1 MIKTIGILVGI
12 LVVVGGIVYLTQS
25 GGPPVDVVTATMQ
38 PIQEYIDEQGKT
50 RLPRTYVISM
60 PFDARLGEIT
70 LDEGDHVTQGE
81 VVAKIVQEDV
91 EAEYDESKAAVER
104 LVASIRETSDK
115 SVEQTTRQQ
124 AEYFVE
130 SMVNTVESAK
140 TRMTAS
146 RSRFEYATTY
156 LQRVQQLIEK
166 GAKTEDD
173 LDRAQLQK
181 VESDTDFQTDALTY
195 QAILSIDAATKLLP
209 SMVTQYINRKDLSVA
224 VLEQQKAEAEARLR
238 TAELR
243 LKRSTMTSPVDG
255 VVLTKELTSEQQVAA
270 GTTLLEIGQL
280 SQLEVEAEILSQDA
294 TRIKSGD
301 RAEIYGPSLGNEAGQ
316 GIPMKVERVYPTGFT
331 KVSSLGVEQQRVL
344 VILRFDQEQVATV
357 LEQHG
362 LGVDYRVQARIYTE
376 EKPQALVI
384 PRSAIFR
391 DVAGNWQAYVVVGG
405 KLERRNLQLG
415 LMNDLHVEVTDGIQ
429 SGEQVLV
436 SPAASLSDNATVT
449 PVEVGNST
457 AGA

>member
-1 MIKTIGILVGI
+1 MIKTIGILVGV
-12 LVVVGGIVYLTQS
+12 LLVVGGIFYLTQS
-25 GGPPVDVVTATMQ
+25 GGPPVDVVTAAMQ
-38 PIQEYIDEQGKT
+38 PIQEYVDEQGKT

-70 LDEGDHVTQGE
+70 LEEGDHVTQGE

-209 SMVTQYINRKDLSVA
+209 SMVTQYIDRKDLSVA

-243 LKRSTMTSPVDG
+243 MKRSTMTSPVEG
-255 VVLTKELTSEQQVAA
+255 VVLTKELTSEQQVTA

-301 RAEIYGPSLGNEAGQ
+301 RAEIYGPSLGKEVGQ
-316 GIPMKVERVYPTGFT
+316 GIPMRVQRVYPTGFT

-391 DVAGNWQAYVVVGG
+391 DVSGNWQAYTVVGR

-415 LMNDLHVEVTDGIQ
+415 LMNDLHVEVTSGIE

-436 SPAASLSDNATVT
+436 SPAASLSDGTRVT
-449 PVEVGNST
+449 LVEVHTSPT
-457 AGA
+457 GA

>member
-1 MIKTIGILVGI
+1 MYKTIAMIVGAI
-12 LVVVGGIVYLTQS
+12 VVVGGLVYFMQS
-25 GGPPVDVVTATMQ
+25 GGPKVDVITATDQ
-38 PIQEYIDEQGKT
+38 PIQEYVDEQGKT

-70 LDEGDHVTQGE
+70 LEEGDEVTQGE

-91 EAEYDESKAAVER
+91 EANYAEAKAAVEQ
-104 LVASIRETSDK
+104 LDASIRETGDK
-115 SVEQTTRQQ
+115 TVERTTKQQ
-124 AEYFVE
+124 ADYFVE
-130 SMVNTVESAK
+130 SMVNTVASAK
-140 TRMTAS
+140 TQMNAS

-181 VESDTDFQTDALTY
+181 VESETEYQTDALTY

-209 SMVTQYINRKDLSVA
+209 NMVTQYIDRKDLSVA
-224 VLEQQKAEAEARLR
+224 VLQQQKAEAEARLR

-243 LKRSTMTSPVDG
+243 MERSTMKSPVNG
-255 VVLTKELTSEQQVAA
+255 IVLAKELTSEQQVAA

-294 TRIKSGD
+294 TRIKPGD

-316 GIPMKVERVYPTGFT
+316 GIPMKVQRVYPAGFT

-344 VILRFDQEQVATV
+344 VILRFDSTQIASI
-357 LEQHG
+357 LEEHG
-362 LGVDYRVQARIYTE
+362 LGVDYRVQVRIYTE

-391 DVAGNWQAYVVVGG
+391 DVAGNWQAYVAVGNR
-405 KLERRNLQLG
+405 LERRNITLG
-415 LMNDLHVEVTDGIQ
+415 LMNDLSVEVLKGIQ
-429 SGEQVLV
+429 SGEQVLI
-436 SPAASLSDNATVT
+436 SPEASLTDGAKVT
-449 PVEVGNST
+449 SVEMGM
-457 AGA
+457 AGDSA

>member
-1 MIKTIGILVGI
+1 MIRIIAIVVGT
-12 LVVVGGIVYLTQS
+12 LLFVGGIVYVTQS
-25 GGPPVDVVTATMQ
+25 GGPPVDVVSASME

-70 LDEGDHVTQGE
+70 LEEGDQVTQGQ

-104 LVASIRETSDK
+104 LAASIRESSDK
-115 SVEQTTRQQ
+115 SVEQTTKQQ
-124 AEYFVE
+124 AEHFVD

-181 VESDTDFQTDALTY
+181 VESDTEFQTDALTY

-209 SMVTQYINRKDLSVA
+209 SMVSQYIDRKDLSVA
-224 VLEQQKAEAEARLR
+224 VLQQQKAEAEARLR

-243 LKRSTMTSPVDG
+243 MQRSTMTSPVEG
-255 VVLTKELTSEQQVAA
+255 IVLTKTLTSEQQVAA
-270 GTTLLEIGQL
+270 GTTLLEIGKL

-294 TRIKSGD
+294 TRIKPGD
-301 RAEIYGPSLGNEAGQ
+301 QAEIYGPSLGKEAGR
-316 GIPMKVERVYPTGFT
+316 GIPLRVQRVYPTGFT

-344 VILRFDQEQVATV
+344 VILRFDSEQVATV
-357 LEQHG
+357 LEEHG
-362 LGVDYRVQARIYTE
+362 LGVDYRVQVRIYTE
-376 EKPQALVI
+376 ERPQALVI

-391 DVAGNWQAYVVVGG
+391 DVSGNWQSYVVSSGR
-405 KLERRNLQLG
+405 LERRDLQLG
-415 LMNDLHVEVTDGIQ
+415 LMNDLNVEVLRGINA
-429 SGEQVLV
+429 GEHVLV
-436 SPAASLSDNATVT
+436 SPEASLTDGSSVT
-449 PVEVGNST
+449 PIDITKAS

>member
-1 MIKTIGILVGI
+1 MIKTIAIILGAI
-12 LVVVGGIVYLTQS
+12 LVVGSILYATQTGGT
-25 GGPPVDVVTATMQ
+25 PVDVVTAEIE
-38 PIQEYIDEQGKT
+38 PIQEYVDEQGKT

-60 PFDARLGEIT
+60 PFDARLGEII
-70 LDEGDHVTQGE
+70 LEEGDRVTQGQ
-81 VVAKIVQEDV
+81 VVAKIVQDDV
-91 EAEYDESKAAVER
+91 EAEFDESKAAVER
-104 LVASIRETSDK
+104 LAASIRETGDK
-115 SVEQTTRQQ
+115 SIERTTKQQ
-124 AEYFVE
+124 AEFFVE
-130 SMVNTVESAK
+130 SMVNTVEAAK
-140 TRMTAS
+140 TQMTAS

-156 LQRVQQLIEK
+156 EQRVQQLIQK

-181 VESDTDFQTDALTY
+181 VESDTEFQTDALTY

-209 SMVTQYINRKDLSVA
+209 SMVSQYIDRKDLSVA
-224 VLEQQKAEAEARLR
+224 VLQQQKAEAEARLR

-243 LKRSTMTSPVDG
+243 MQRSTMTSPVDG
-255 VVLTKELTSEQQVAA
+255 IVLTKELTSEQQVAA

-294 TRIKSGD
+294 TRIKPGD
-301 RAEIYGPSLGNEAGQ
+301 RAEIYGPSLGKEAGS
-316 GIPMKVERVYPTGFT
+316 GIAMRVQRVYPTGFT

-344 VILRFDQEQVATV
+344 VILRFESGEVATL

-362 LGVDYRVQARIYTE
+362 LGVDYRVQVRIYTE

-391 DVAGNWQAYVVVGG
+391 DVSGNWQSYVVSGG

-415 LMNDLHVEVTDGIQ
+415 LMNDLDVEVTSGI
-429 SGEQVLV
+429 EADERVLV
-436 SPAASLSDNATVT
+436 SPAASLTDGIRVT
-449 PVEVGNST
+449 PIDVGSPNN
-457 AGA
+457 GA

>member
-1 MIKTIGILVGI
+1 MYKTIAIIVGAI
-12 LVVVGGIVYLTQS
+12 VVVGGLVYFMQS
-25 GGPPVDVVTATMQ
+25 GGPKVDVIIATDQ
-38 PIQEYIDEQGKT
+38 PIQEYVDEQGKT

-70 LDEGDHVTQGE
+70 LEEGDEVTQGE

-91 EAEYDESKAAVER
+91 EANYAEAKAAVEQ
-104 LVASIRETSDK
+104 LDASIRETGDK
-115 SVEQTTRQQ
+115 TVERTTKQQ
-124 AEYFVE
+124 ADYFVE
-130 SMVNTVESAK
+130 SMVNTVASAK
-140 TRMTAS
+140 TQMNAS
-146 RSRFEYATTY
+146 RSRFEYATTF

-181 VESDTDFQTDALTY
+181 VESETEYQTDALTY

-209 SMVTQYINRKDLSVA
+209 NMVTQYIDRKDLSVA
-224 VLEQQKAEAEARLR
+224 VLQQQKAEAEARLR

-243 LKRSTMTSPVDG
+243 MERSTMKSPVNG
-255 VVLTKELTSEQQVAA
+255 IVLAKELTSEQQVAA

-294 TRIKSGD
+294 TRIKPSD

-316 GIPMKVERVYPTGFT
+316 GIPMKVQRVYPAGFT

-344 VILRFDQEQVATV
+344 VILRFDSTQIASI
-357 LEQHG
+357 LEEHG
-362 LGVDYRVQARIYTE
+362 LGVDYRVQVRIYTE

-391 DVAGNWQAYVVVGG
+391 DVAGNWQAYVTVGNR
-405 KLERRNLQLG
+405 LERRNITLG
-415 LMNDLHVEVTDGIQ
+415 LMNDLSVEVLKGIQ
-429 SGEQVLV
+429 SGEQVLI
-436 SPAASLSDNATVT
+436 SPEASLTDGAKVT
-449 PVEVGNST
+449 PVEMGM
-457 AGA
+457 AGDSA

>member
-1 MIKTIGILVGI
+1 MIKTIAIIVGAI
-12 LVVVGGIVYLTQS
+12 LVVGGVFYVMQD
-25 GGPPVDVVTATMQ
+25 GGPPVDVVTAAME
-38 PIQEYIDEQGKT
+38 PIQEYVDEQGKT

-60 PFDARLGEIT
+60 PFDARVGEIT
-70 LDEGDHVTQGE
+70 LEEGDHVAQGQ

-104 LVASIRETSDK
+104 LAASIRETGDK
-115 SVEQTTRQQ
+115 SVEQTTKQQ
-124 AEYFVE
+124 AEYFVQ
-130 SMVNTVESAK
+130 SMVNTVEAAK
-140 TRMTAS
+140 TQMTAS

-156 LQRVQQLIEK
+156 EQRVQKLIEK

-181 VESDTDFQTDALTY
+181 VESDTEFQTDALTY

-209 SMVTQYINRKDLSVA
+209 SMVSQYIDRKDLSVA
-224 VLEQQKAEAEARLR
+224 VLQQQKAEAEARLR
-238 TAELR
+238 MAELR
-243 LKRSTMTSPVDG
+243 MQRSTMTSPVEG
-255 VVLTKELTSEQQVAA
+255 IILTKELTSEQQVTG

-294 TRIKSGD
+294 TRIKPGD
-301 RAEIYGPSLGNEAGQ
+301 RAEIYGPSLGKEAGQ
-316 GIPMKVERVYPTGFT
+316 GIPMTVQRVYPTGFT

-344 VILRFDQEQVATV
+344 VILRFESGHVADV
-357 LEQHG
+357 LEKHG
-362 LGVDYRVQARIYTE
+362 LGVDYRVQVRIFTE

-391 DVAGNWQAYVVVGG
+391 DVSGNWQAYVVSGR

-415 LMNDLHVEVTDGIQ
+415 LMNDLSVEVTQGIKA
-429 SGEQVLV
+429 GEQVFV
-436 SPAASLSDNATVT
+436 SPAASLSDGARVT
-449 PVEVGNST
+449 PIDNSRPS

>member
-1 MIKTIGILVGI
+1 MIKSIAIVVGVIL
-12 LVVVGGIVYLTQS
+12 VVGGIFYVMQS
-25 GGPPVDVVTATMQ
+25 GGPQVDVITASME
-38 PIQEYIDEQGKT
+38 PIQEYVDEQGKT

-70 LDEGDHVTQGE
+70 LEEGDHVTKGE
-81 VVAKIVQEDV
+81 VVARIVQEDV

-104 LVASIRETSDK
+104 LAASIRETGDK
-115 SVEQTTRQQ
+115 SVEQTTKQQ
-124 AEYFVE
+124 AEFFVD
-130 SMVNTVESAK
+130 SMVNTVEAAK

-156 LQRVQQLIEK
+156 LQRVQQLIGK

-173 LDRAQLQK
+173 LDRAQLEK

-209 SMVTQYINRKDLSVA
+209 SMVSQYIDRKDLSVA
-224 VLEQQKAEAEARLR
+224 VLQQQKVEAEARLR

-243 LKRSTMTSPVDG
+243 MQRSTMTSPVDG
-255 VVLTKELTSEQQVAA
+255 IVLTKQLTSEQQVAA

-294 TRIKSGD
+294 TRIKPGD
-301 RAEIYGPSLGNEAGQ
+301 RAEIYGPSLGKEAGQ
-316 GIPMKVERVYPTGFT
+316 GIPMKVERVYPAGFT

-344 VILRFDQEQVATV
+344 VILRFDSGQVASV

-362 LGVDYRVQARIYTE
+362 LGVDYRVQVRIYTE

-384 PRSAIFR
+384 PRSSIFR
-391 DVAGNWQAYVVVGG
+391 DVSGTWQAYVAAGG
-405 KLERRNLQLG
+405 KLERRNLKLG
-415 LMNDLHVEVTDGIQ
+415 LMNDLDVEVTQGIK
-429 SGEQVLV
+429 SGDRVLV
-436 SPAASLSDNATVT
+436 SPAASLSDGARVT
-449 PVEVGNST
+449 PIDAGEAL

>member
-1 MIKTIGILVGI
+1 MIKTIALIVGAI
-12 LVVVGGIVYLTQS
+12 IVVGGILFVTQS
-25 GGPPVDVVTATMQ
+25 SGPPVDTVTASMQ
-38 PIQEYIDEQGKT
+38 PIQEYVDEQGKT
-50 RLPRTYVISM
+50 RLPRTFVISM
-60 PFDARLGEIT
+60 PFDARLGEIK
-70 LDEGDHVTQGE
+70 LEEGDHVTQGQ

-91 EAEYDESKAAVER
+91 EAEYAESKAVVQQLA
-104 LVASIRETSDK
+104 ASIRETSDK
-115 SVEQTTRQQ
+115 SVEQTTKQQ
-124 AEYFVE
+124 AEFFVD

-140 TRMTAS
+140 TQMTAS
-146 RSRFEYATTY
+146 RSRFEYATTF

-181 VESDTDFQTDALTY
+181 VESETEFQTDALTY

-209 SMVTQYINRKDLSVA
+209 SLVSQYIDRKDLSVA
-224 VLEQQKAEAEARLR
+224 VLQQQKAEAEARLR

-243 LKRSTMTSPVDG
+243 MKRSTMTSPVEG

-280 SQLEVEAEILSQDA
+280 SQLEVETEILSQDA
-294 TRIKSGD
+294 TRIQPGD
-301 RAEIYGPSLGNEAGQ
+301 RAEIYGPSLGKEAGQ
-316 GIPMKVERVYPTGFT
+316 GIPMKVHRVYPTGFT

-344 VILRFDQEQVATV
+344 IILRFESGQVATA

-376 EKPQALVI
+376 EIPQALVI

-391 DVAGNWQAYVVVGG
+391 EVSGNWQAYVVSGG

-415 LMNDLHVEVTDGIQ
+415 LMNDLSVEVTRGLET
-429 SGEQVLV
+429 GEHVIV
-436 SPAASLSDNATVT
+436 SPAASLSNGDWVT
-449 PVEVGNST
+449 PVDVRASST
-457 AGA
+457 GA

>member
-1 MIKTIGILVGI
+1 MIKTIGVVIGIVLLVA
-12 LVVVGGIVYLTQS
+12 GIVYVMQS
-25 GGPPVDVVTATMQ
+25 GGPPVDVVTALME
-38 PIQEYIDEQGKT
+38 PIQEYVDEQGKT

-70 LDEGDHVTQGE
+70 LEEGDRVTQGQ

-104 LVASIRETSDK
+104 LAASIRESSDK
-115 SVEQTTRQQ
+115 SVEQTTKQQ
-124 AEYFVE
+124 AEFFVD
-130 SMVNTVESAK
+130 SMVNTVEAAK

-156 LQRVQQLIEK
+156 LQRVQNLIDK

-209 SMVTQYINRKDLSVA
+209 SMVSQYIDRKDLSVA
-224 VLEQQKAEAEARLR
+224 VLQQQKAEAEARLR

-243 LKRSTMTSPVDG
+243 MQRSTMTSPVEG

-270 GTTLLEIGQL
+270 GTTLLEIGKL

-294 TRIKSGD
+294 TRIKPGD
-301 RAEIYGPSLGNEAGQ
+301 RAEIYGPSLGKEAGQ
-316 GIPMKVERVYPTGFT
+316 GIPMQVQRVYPTGFT

-344 VILRFDQEQVATV
+344 VILRFDSEQVAAV

-362 LGVDYRVQARIYTE
+362 LGVDYRVQVRIYTE

-391 DVAGNWQAYVVVGG
+391 DANGNWEAYVVTGG

-415 LMNDLHVEVTDGIQ
+415 LMNDLNVEVIRGIEA
-429 SGEQVLV
+429 GNHVLV
-436 SPAASLSDNATVT
+436 SPEASLTDGSKVT
-449 PVEVGNST
+449 PIEVSKMLS
-457 AGA
+457 GA

>member
-1 MIKTIGILVGI
+1 MFKTIAIILVAI
-12 LVVVGGIVYLTQS
+12 LVVGGIFYFTQS
-25 GGPPVDVVTATMQ
+25 GGPPVDVVAASLQ
-38 PIQEYIDEQGKT
+38 PMQEYVDEQGKT
-50 RLPRTYVISM
+50 RLPRTYIISM

-70 LDEGDHVTQGE
+70 LDEGDQVQQGQ

-91 EAEYDESKAAVER
+91 EANYDEAKAAVER
-104 LVASIRETSDK
+104 LAASIRETSDK
-115 SVEQTTRQQ
+115 SVEKTTRQQ
-124 AEYFVE
+124 AEYFVD

-140 TRMTAS
+140 TQMNAS

-181 VESDTDFQTDALTY
+181 VESETEYQTDALTY

-209 SMVTQYINRKDLSVA
+209 SMVSQYIDRKDLSVA

-243 LKRSTMTSPVDG
+243 MKRSTMTSPVDG
-255 VVLTKELTSEQQVAA
+255 IVLAKELTSEQQVAA
-270 GTTLLEIGQL
+270 GTQLLEIGQL

-294 TRIKSGD
+294 TRIQPGD
-301 RAEIYGPSLGNEAGQ
+301 RAEIYGPSLGMEAGQ
-316 GIPMKVERVYPTGFT
+316 GIPMKVQRIYPTGFT

-344 VILRFDQEQVATV
+344 VVLRFESPQVQPI

-362 LGVDYRVQARIYTE
+362 LGVDYRVQVRIFTE
-376 EKPQALVI
+376 EKAQALVI

-391 DVAGNWQAYVVVGG
+391 NVSGSWQAYVAAGG
-405 KLERRNLQLG
+405 RLDRRNLQLG
-415 LMNDLHVEVTDGIQ
+415 LMNDLQVEVLQGIEA
-429 SGEQVLV
+429 GDQVLI
-436 SPAASLSDNATVT
+436 SPEASLSEGAKVS
-449 PVEVGNST
+449 PVKANKLKVG
-457 AGA
+457 A

>member
-1 MIKTIGILVGI
+1 MIKTIAIIACAIL
-12 LVVVGGIVYLTQS
+12 VVGGIFYYTRS
-25 GGPPVDVVTATMQ
+25 SGPPVDVVTASME
-38 PIQEYIDEQGKT
+38 PIQEYVDEQGKT

-60 PFDARLGEIT
+60 PFDARLGEIH
-70 LDEGDHVTQGE
+70 LDEGDHVAKGQ

-91 EAEYDESKAAVER
+91 EAEYDEAKAAVER
-104 LVASIRETSDK
+104 LAASIRETSDK
-115 SVEQTTRQQ
+115 SVETTTKQQ
-124 AEYFVE
+124 AEYFVD
-130 SMVNTVESAK
+130 SMVKTVEAAK

-156 LQRVQQLIEK
+156 LQRVQQLIDK

-181 VESDTDFQTDALTY
+181 VESDTEYQTDALTY

-209 SMVTQYINRKDLSVA
+209 NMVSQYIDRKDLSAA
-224 VLEQQKAEAEARLR
+224 VLQQQKAEAEARLR

-243 LKRSTMTSPVDG
+243 MQRSTMTSPIAG
-255 VVLTKELTSEQQVAA
+255 IVLSKQLTSEQQVAA

-280 SQLEVEAEILSQDA
+280 AQLEVEAEILSQDA
-294 TRIKSGD
+294 TRIQSGD
-301 RAEIYGPSLGNEAGQ
+301 RAEIYGPSLGREAGQ
-316 GIPMKVERVYPTGFT
+316 GIPMHVQRVYPTGFT

-344 VILRFDQEQVATV
+344 VILRFQSDQVATL
-357 LEQHG
+357 LEEHG
-362 LGVDYRVQARIYTE
+362 LGVDYRVQARIFTE

-391 DVAGNWQAYVVVGG
+391 DVSGNWQAYVVSGG

-415 LMNDLHVEVTDGIQ
+415 LMNDLKVEVLNGIEPGD
-429 SGEQVLV
+429 SVLV
-436 SPAASLSDNATVT
+436 SPAASLSEGAIVT
-449 PVEVGNST
+449 PIDTNPQT
-457 AGA
+457 DGA